1 MRRCRRGATIG
12 SYLAALTVFAV
23 FLLTMVTM
31 ATQHLHF
38 SSMAYQQ
45 QAAKN
50 LAEAAIQQALIK
62 VVESDS
68 ALFGAARRVD
78 HLVTVNNTLYPG
90 NSRGL
95 VVFNKMVAQGQKIP
109 FSTNNFNGGGEVAG
123 DLGRSVPINTL
134 HLVGTGYCGE
144 AKRTVEAVY
153 YVPPF
158 PSALASEGP
167 IRSNGA
173 LLVAGV
179 RDPSLF
185 PGRYE
190 NLPAKEKTPS
200 HVFSNSHDPEEAVVL
215 GAGAQI
221 KGNVGAVGGVKV
233 TRSDVMGEVK
243 PFSPPQALPRIDM
256 DAIFA
261 RLDQQVGK
269 DSLGPTYPGDYN
281 LEWNAQCDTDLHI
294 TGQLTLHQGVL
305 FVKGN
310 LEVDGGITGEGLI
323 YVGGRTIVHR
333 GADFR
338 SADQVALMSKQ
349 RIELDGAGQNDY
361 FFQGM
366 VYSEQDIVA
375 RQITV
380 LGACI
385 ARGVGGLSFE
395 NVNALNAPVTVSL
408 IEGVEL
414 RNASDDDTVQIIVRV
429 EERDPVTRQ
438 PKSYKVQLRGTSD
451 DYPIN
456 NHSKVQLSPPIE
468 GHGLRNYEEVKN
480 FIEHSDRGVWGP
492 YAKNSFHLDWYWN
505 GGDHSEVYGDNPLRN
520 YLAMLDGRLPDPNR
534 HFGLNLNP
542 NELIGILDR
551 SRVLLWRDIANPI

>member
-1 MRRCRRGATIG
+1 MDVRRRGATIG

-23 FLLTMVTM
+23 FLLTMVTV

-38 SSMAYQQ
+38 SSVAYQQ

-50 LAEAAIQQALIK
+50 LAEAAIHQTLVKI
-62 VVESDS
+62 VESDGQQ
-68 ALFGAARRVD
+68 FGAARRVD
-78 HLVTVNNTLYPG
+78 QVIQVNNTLYPG
-90 NSRGL
+90 NAQGL
-95 VVFNKMVAQGQKIP
+95 VAFNQTTARNLKIP
-109 FSTNNFNGGGEVAG
+109 YSTNNFGGSGEVGG
-123 DLGRSVPINTL
+123 DLARSVPL
-134 HLVGTGYCGE
+134 HALHIIGTGICGE
-144 AKRTVEAVY
+144 ARRTVEAVY
-153 YVPPF
+153 HVPPF

-167 IRSNGA
+167 VHSSGA

-179 RDPSLF
+179 RDPSHF

-190 NLPAKEKTPS
+190 NLPARDKTPS
-200 HVFSNSHDPEEAVVL
+200 HVFSNSRDPHEAVLL
-215 GAGAQI
+215 GPGARIQ
-221 KGNVGAVGGVKV
+221 GNVGAVGGVQV
-233 TRSDVMGEVK
+233 TRSDVMGEVQ

-269 DSLGPTYPGDYN
+269 TSLGPDVSGDYSV
-281 LEWNAQCDTDLHI
+281 EWNAQRDGNLHI
-294 TGQLTLHQGVL
+294 HGSLTLHQGVL

-323 YVGGRTIVHR
+323 YVGGRTLIHR
-333 GADFR
+333 GANFR
-338 SADQVALMSKQ
+338 SSDQVALMSKQ

-366 VYSEQDIVA
+366 VYSEQEVVA

-385 ARGVGGLSFE
+385 ARGVGGLSFD
-395 NVNALNAPVTVSL
+395 NVNALNAPVTLSL
-408 IEGVEL
+408 IEGLEF
-414 RNASDDDTVQIIVRV
+414 RNGSDDDTVQLLIRV

-438 PKSYKVQLRGTSD
+438 PRTYKVQLRGSSD

-456 NHSKVQLSPPIE
+456 NHNQVQLSPPIE
-468 GHGLRNYEEVKN
+468 AHGLRNYAEIRS
-480 FIEHSDRGVWGP
+480 FIEGSDRGVWGP
-492 YAKNSFHLDWYWN
+492 YAKNAFRLDWFWT
-505 GGDHSEVYGDNPLRN
+505 GDNPLQN
-520 YLAMLDGRLPDPNR
+520 YLTMLEGRLPDPER
-534 HFGLNLNP
+534 KFGINLNP

-551 SRVLLWRDIANPI
+551 SRVLLWRDVANPYQAP

>member
-1 MRRCRRGATIG
+1 MRWRLRGTTIG

-23 FLLTMVTM
+23 FILTMVTM
-31 ATQHLHF
+31 ATQHFHF
-38 SSMAYQQ
+38 ASMAYQQ

-50 LAEAAIQQALIK
+50 LAEAAVQQALIRI
-62 VVESDS
+62 VESDNQI
-68 ALFGAARRVD
+68 FGVNRQVD
-78 HLVTVNNTLYPG
+78 HIVHVNNTLYPT
-90 NSRGL
+90 NSRG
-95 VVFNKMVAQGQKIP
+95 VVAFNKTVARDLKIP
-109 FSTNNFNGGGEVAG
+109 FSTNNFNGSGEVSG
-123 DLGRSVPINTL
+123 DLRRAVPRDTI

-144 AKRTVEAVY
+144 AKKTVEAVY

-179 RDPSLF
+179 RDSSQF

-190 NLPAKEKTPS
+190 NMPAKEKSPS
-200 HVFSNSHDPEEAVVL
+200 HVFSNSHDPQEAVVL
-215 GAGAQI
+215 GPGAQI

-233 TRSDVMGEVK
+233 ARSDVMGEVK
-243 PFSPPQALPRIDM
+243 PFSPPQALPRINM

-269 DSLGPTYPGDYN
+269 ETLGSIVSGDYN
-281 LEWNAQCDTDLHI
+281 LEWNAQCESDLHI
-294 TGQLTLHQGVL
+294 TGSLKLHQGVL

-323 YVGGRTIVHR
+323 YVGGRTILHR

-361 FFQGM
+361 FFQGL
-366 VYSEQDIVA
+366 VYSEQEVVA

-395 NVNALNAPVTVSL
+395 NVNALSAPVTLSL
-408 IEGVEL
+408 IEGLEL
-414 RNASDDDTVQIIVRV
+414 RNQSDDDTVQIIVRV

-438 PKSYKVQLRGTSD
+438 PKSYKVQLRGYSD
-451 DYPIN
+451 DVVSNDGPTT
-456 NHSKVQLSPPIE
+456 LSDPIE
-468 GHGLRNYEEVKN
+468 GHGLKNYEEVKN
-480 FIEHSDRGVWGP
+480 FIDHSDRGVWGP
-492 YAKNSFHLDWYWN
+492 YAKNAFHLDWYWN

-520 YLAMLDGRLPDPNR
+520 YLSMLDGRLPDPDR
-534 HFGLNLNP
+534 KFGLNLNP

-551 SRVLLWRDIANPI
+551 SRVLIWQEVANPL